1 MEPDFADNIDAIVA
15 LALTDPIWGKEG
27 VCRVFLVDL
36 FAELVPDFA
45 VMYTSIV
52 TLQVIF
58 TDSLRTK
65 KVHEIFTDA

>member
-1 MEPDFADNIDAIVA
+1 MEPDFADNMGAIVA
-15 LALTDPIWGKEG
+15 LALTDPIWGKEW

-36 FAELVPDFA
+36 FAELVPEFA

-65 KVHEIFTDA
+65 KVHEMFTDA